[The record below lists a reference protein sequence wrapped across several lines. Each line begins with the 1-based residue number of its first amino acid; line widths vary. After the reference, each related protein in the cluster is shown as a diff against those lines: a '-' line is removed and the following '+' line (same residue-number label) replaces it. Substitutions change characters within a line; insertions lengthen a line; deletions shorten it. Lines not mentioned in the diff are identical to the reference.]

1 MKKFVFTSL
10 RRDAGKTGI
19 MAGLG
24 KVWAKPLGYCKP
36 FGDRLVY
43 HEKKLWDFDVDMFT
57 KLFSIRIPKE
67 NLSLGFDHSKLR
79 YLFQDGAGCTAKLA
93 EIVSAVGETKQVLL
107 VESGNNINFGMS
119 VQLDAIAMAKALG
132 GTLIVV
138 THGNHDKVMDDLTFL
153 QKNVDLEGVDFGGVI
168 INRIKDVEKFDS
180 LYSAKLAAL
189 RLNILGIIPYRKELI
204 RPTTGFIAEILS
216 AKILSG
222 AGGLHRTVEEIF
234 VGAMSADAVLR
245 MRQFQIKDKIVI
257 TSGDRSDMILAAI
270 DTDCVGVVLTNSILP
285 PPNIIAKAAGRNI
298 PLLLAQGDTYRI
310 AKKIDQSVPL
320 LSAEDN
326 DKIALWTELVRENVS
341 WDKMGV

>member
-24 KVWAKPLGYCKP
+24 KVWSKPLGYCKP
-36 FGDRLVY
+36 FGDRLIY
-43 HEKKLWDFDVDMFT
+43 RDKRLWDYDSAVFTDLFDTGV
-57 KLFSIRIPKE
+57 SPER
-67 NLSLGFDHSKLR
+67 LSLGFDHSKLR
-79 YLFQDGAGCTAKLA
+79 YLCREGADFTEKLA
-93 EIVSAVGETKQVLL
+93 EIVSLAGEGKEILL

-119 VQLDAIAMAKALG
+119 VHLDAISMARAVG

-138 THGNHDKVMDDLTFL
+138 THGNHDKIMDDLTFL

-168 INRIKDVEKFDS
+168 LNRIRDIEKFNS
-180 LYSAKLAAL
+180 LYSEKLKAL
-189 RLNILGIIPYRKELI
+189 QLNILGVIPYRKELS
-204 RPTTGFIAEILS
+204 RPTTGFISEILS

-222 AGGLHRTVEEIF
+222 AGALHRTIQEIF
-234 VGAMSADAVLR
+234 VGAMSADAVMR

-270 DTDCVGVVLTNSILP
+270 DTDCVGVVLTNNILP
-285 PPNIIAKAAGRNI
+285 PPNIIARAAGKNI

-320 LSAEDN
+320 LSAADT
-326 DKIALWTELVRENVS
+326 DKIDLWTELVRENVS
-341 WDKMGV
+341 WDKMGI